1 MPPQVFRTKFEREF
15 GPALH
20 RFFEGCER
28 INHEHMQQH
37 YPRLTRPVFKLEE
50 LKVRW
55 RVQRDGSV
63 HAFVC
68 KNTGDVLMPASWS
81 KPAKHA
87 RGNIF
92 DDNNGLANMGG
103 YGPAYLRG

>member
-1 MPPQVFRTKFEREF
+1 MPEVFQTQFERDF
-15 GPALH
+15 GPALQ
-20 RFFEGCER
+20 RFVEGCQR
-28 INHEHMQQH
+28 INHEHMTEH
-37 YPRLTRPVFKLEE
+37 YPRLPKPEFKLEE
-50 LKVRW
+50 LKVRY
-55 RVQRDGSV
+55 RVRRDGSV

-92 DDNNGLANMGG
+92 DEHNGLEKMGV
-103 YGPAYLRG
+103 YGPAYIRR

>member
-1 MPPQVFRTKFEREF
+1 METKFEREF
-15 GPALH
+15 GPALQ
-20 RFFEGCER
+20 RFFEGCQR
-28 INHEHMQQH
+28 IANEHTAAN
-37 YPRLTRPVFKLEE
+37 YSNNEKPPFKLEE

-55 RVQRDGSV
+55 RIRREGSA

-92 DDNNGLANMGG
+92 DDQNGLGQMGP
-103 YGPAYLRG
+103 YGPKYLR

>member
-1 MPPQVFRTKFEREF
+1 MPDVIQTKFEREF
-15 GPALH
+15 GPALQT
-20 RFFEGCER
+20 FFEGCER
-28 INHEHMQQH
+28 INHEHMDQH
-37 YPRLTRPVFKLEE
+37 YPRLQKPEFKLEE
-50 LKVRW
+50 LNVRW
-55 RVQRDGSV
+55 RVRRDGSV
-63 HAFVC
+63 HAFVD

-92 DDNNGLANMGG
+92 EADNGLGRMGP

>member
-1 MPPQVFRTKFEREF
+1 MSEVFMTDYERRF
-15 GPALH
+15 GPALQ

-28 INHEHMQQH
+28 ISNQHMDQH
-37 YPRLTRPVFKLEE
+37 YPSLKKPEFKLEE

-55 RVQRDGSV
+55 RIRRDGSV

-68 KNTGDVLMPASWS
+68 KNTGDVLKPESWS
-81 KPAKHA
+81 KPATHA

-92 DDNNGLANMGG
+92 DANHGLGQMGV
-103 YGPAYLRG
+103 YGPAYLRS

>member
-1 MPPQVFRTKFEREF
+1 MPTPVFETNFERNF
-15 GPALH
+15 RRALNT
-20 RFFEGCER
+20 FFAGCER
-28 INHEHMQQH
+28 ISTEHMDRNF
-37 YPRLTRPVFKLEE
+37 PNLPKPEFKLEE

-55 RVQRDGSV
+55 RVRRDGSV

-87 RGNIF
+87 RGNILAE
-92 DDNNGLANMGG
+92 DNGLGRIG
-103 YGPAYLRG
+103 PYGPAYLRG

>member
-1 MPPQVFRTKFEREF
+1 MVQPFQTKFERNF
-15 GPALH
+15 GPALQT
-20 RFFEGCER
+20 FFEGCRR
-28 INHEHMQQH
+28 INHEHMAQN
-37 YPRLTRPVFKLEE
+37 YPRLPKPEFKLEE
-50 LKVRW
+50 LKVRY
-55 RVQRDGSV
+55 RVRRDGSV

-92 DDNNGLANMGG
+92 DEHNGLAKMGI
-103 YGPAYLRG
+103 YGPAYLK

>member
-1 MPPQVFRTKFEREF
+1 MPVQVFQTRFERNF
-15 GPALH
+15 GPALQ
-20 RFFEGCER
+20 RFLEGCQR
-28 INHEHMQQH
+28 INHEHMAEH
-37 YPRLTRPVFKLEE
+37 YPRLQKPEFKLEE

-55 RVQRDGSV
+55 RVRRDGSV

-92 DDNNGLANMGG
+92 DDSNGLAKMGV
-103 YGPAYLRG
+103 YGPAYLR

>member
-1 MPPQVFRTKFEREF
+1 MPPQVFQTNFESEF
-15 GPALH
+15 GPALQ
-20 RFFEGCER
+20 RFFEGCKR
-28 INHEHMQQH
+28 IHDEHLDRN
-37 YPRLTRPVFKLEE
+37 YPNLKKPEFRLEE

-55 RVQRDGSV
+55 RIVREGSV

-87 RGNIF
+87 RGNILAE
-92 DDNNGLANMGG
+92 DGGLGKMGP
-103 YGPAYLRG
+103 YGPAYLR